1 MVGWVLLFSLVRGF
15 GDLVQTISRWGGCCL
30 LIGRALLFF
39 LGQRV
44 QTYNVSH
51 LDGYCLAMECALLLL
66 LGGAFNVKRSPAG
79 WMLPV
84 GCVGAALASAKML
97 QIVLMLSAG
106 VMGDVVTYCLA
117 QRASNHKRDICCIPV
132 V

>member
-1 MVGWVLLFSLVRGF
+1 MGSALLLGPGIRGF
-15 GDLVQTISRWGGCCL
+15 GANNIPMGRL
-30 LIGRALLFF
+30 LPADRTGAALLFGSEGPNLQCLP
-39 LGQRV
+39 LGRV
-44 QTYNVSH
+44 
-51 LDGYCLAMECALLLL
+51 LLLL
-66 LGGAFNVKRSPAG
+66 LGGEFNLKRSPAG